1 MVLPCSGPNI
11 AGNGWYVQKMLTYSH
26 MLSAVQVLESLLKE
40 WHKDKTNKVL
50 IFTKSVK
57 LLEMIDFH
65 LNAQGRSRKTV

>member
-1 MVLPCSGPNI
+1 
-11 AGNGWYVQKMLTYSH
+11 MLTCSH
-26 MLSAVQVLESLLKE
+26 VLSSVQVLESLLKE

>member
-11 AGNGWYVQKMLTYSH
+11 AGNGWYVRKMLTYSH
-26 MLSAVQVLESLLKE
+26 VLSGVQVLESLLKE

>member
-11 AGNGWYVQKMLTYSH
+11 AGNGLYVQQMLTYSH
-26 MLSAVQVLESLLKE
+26 VLSAVQVLESLLKE